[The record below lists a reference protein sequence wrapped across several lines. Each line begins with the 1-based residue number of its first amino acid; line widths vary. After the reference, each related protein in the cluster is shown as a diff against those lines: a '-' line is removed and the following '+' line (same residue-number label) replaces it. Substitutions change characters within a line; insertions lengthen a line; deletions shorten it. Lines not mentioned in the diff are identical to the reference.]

1 MLFPRFRIILTP
13 ETADVDELSVILLPR
28 VQLEDI
34 KILEDSETT
43 RKARDLALATLK
55 DRDTLLRFGAEGD
68 SGAKRQAVDRSELIA
83 KLERHQLPVKVTEND
98 DLSVLDGLVTIGYP
112 YNSSTCSSTN
122 AIVLNRV
129 KDLLDEGSNNDDVA

>member
-13 ETADVDELSVILLPR
+13 ETVDVDERYVTLLPR

-34 KILEDSETT
+34 KILEDSESTYKT
-43 RKARDLALATLK
+43 RELALATLK
-55 DRDTLLRFGAEGD
+55 GRDTLLRFGAEGD
-68 SGAKRQAVDRSELIA
+68 SSAKRQAVDRSELIA

-129 KDLLDEGSNNDDVA
+129 KDLLDEGSNNDVA